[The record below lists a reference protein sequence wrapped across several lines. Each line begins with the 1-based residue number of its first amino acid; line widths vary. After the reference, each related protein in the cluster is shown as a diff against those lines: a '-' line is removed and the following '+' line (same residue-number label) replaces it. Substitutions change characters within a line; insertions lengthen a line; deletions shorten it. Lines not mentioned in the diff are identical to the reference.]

1 MLQIKLKLISETSKV
16 DRFTFGLIEAGFT
29 TLVPV
34 AGQGCQQGDFPE
46 TSNYTQEKKKTIK
59 DLKMLVL
66 RTFRGTFEDLNVIF

>member
-34 AGQGCQQGDFPE
+34 ADQGCQQGDFPE
-46 TSNYTQEKKKTIK
+46 TSNYTQEKKTIK
-59 DLKMLVL
+59 NLKMLVL

>member
-46 TSNYTQEKKKTIK
+46 TSNYTQEKKKQSRI
-59 DLKMLVL
+59 
-66 RTFRGTFEDLNVIF
+66 